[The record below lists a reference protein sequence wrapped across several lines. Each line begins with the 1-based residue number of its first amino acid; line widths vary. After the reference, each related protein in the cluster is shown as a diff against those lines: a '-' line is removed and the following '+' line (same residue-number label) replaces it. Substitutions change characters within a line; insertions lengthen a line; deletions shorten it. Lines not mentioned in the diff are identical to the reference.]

1 MSNQKLTKNYDGTLY
16 SPLVGKERM
25 PKFTDVWK
33 DFETFSIDYKAS
45 PIPKNLK
52 KDSTIE
58 TIFYLLYS
66 KYGNSTIASSDVYRF
81 KTRLFAIIFQCAPTW
96 ERRLEI
102 QDTLRTISDEGI
114 KDGSV
119 QIYNDAEN
127 PTSLDENGNYFGTDT
142 KEFLTY
148 INRQNVTHNKKGVLE
163 AYALLDSIL
172 KNDVTETFLKRFE
185 VLFKKFPNIELELT
199 YEESY

>member
-25 PKFTDVWK
+25 PKFTDVWN

-45 PIPKNLK
+45 PFPKDL

-96 ERRLEI
+96 QRRLEI
-102 QDTLRTISDEGI
+102 QDALRTLSDEGI
-114 KDGSV
+114 KIGSV

-148 INRQNVTHNKKGVLE
+148 INRQNVTHNKKGALE

-172 KNDVTETFLKRFE
+172 KNDVTESFLNRFE
-185 VLFKKFPNIELELT
+185 VLFKKFPNTELELT
-199 YEESY
+199 YEEVY